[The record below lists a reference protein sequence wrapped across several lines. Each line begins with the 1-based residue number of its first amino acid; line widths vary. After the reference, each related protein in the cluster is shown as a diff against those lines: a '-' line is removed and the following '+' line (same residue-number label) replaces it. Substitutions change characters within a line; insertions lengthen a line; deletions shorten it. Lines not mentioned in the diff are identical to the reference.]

1 MIIMY
6 CTYIVQCTQITLS
19 TFIDTKF
26 KTNTLSISQTFI
38 KKTLTRGLNHH
49 HQDNNSQHH
58 NGNVITAVLT
68 FPRRCTALNVG
79 KWVTFP

>member
-19 TFIDTKF
+19 TFINNKF

-49 HQDNNSQHH
+49 HQDNNSQHERQRH
-58 NGNVITAVLT
+58 HRGVDVSTAVHRLE
-68 FPRRCTALNVG
+68 CGV
-79 KWVTFP
+79 WVTFP